1 MKMSMT
7 LTEVFDDLY
16 DRVLGL
22 QGAMQEE
29 LIDDYEEEGF
39 PEDDEE

>member
-16 DRVLGL
+16 DRVLANQAAINGMD
-22 QGAMQEE
+22 G
-29 LIDDYEEEGF
+29 DYEEEDDF
-39 PEDDEE
+39 QEDEE